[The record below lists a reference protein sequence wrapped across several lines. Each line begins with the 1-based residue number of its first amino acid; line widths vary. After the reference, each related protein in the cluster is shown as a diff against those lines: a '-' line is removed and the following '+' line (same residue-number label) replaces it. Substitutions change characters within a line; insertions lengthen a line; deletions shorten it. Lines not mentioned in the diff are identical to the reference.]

1 MAIFIALVIIMIWA
15 SMLAWIYAL
24 INPFTQQLGS
34 IQRYNVAYY
43 GAIASV
49 ERAELVLR
57 WHKAWFEWSWWFIDK
72 ETFWNSSDYQDS
84 IIKKQYYWQLA
95 LTGIWNWIFWKITSM
110 TSGDVIPEPGHWD
123 LDPDISSWE
132 NYNKLT
138 FAKALQFAFYEDIT
152 DKDWYYTWVTN
163 DNIQD
168 IGLSNNLN
176 ISIRVPLKLVC
187 KYKNISDCS
196 RNNVDKQLDANN
208 NIDLDWDWVID
219 DIIVN
224 RSLFGYTWDQQF
236 TIFPSINVNSD
247 NTVADD
253 DTAIREKTI
262 NNYNPN
268 NTNNVIFDTNSSD
281 KDTNPTTTNNG
292 SDYNVTWFNES
303 PDGAVD
309 TWFDNV
315 LDNNSD
321 TVSNAQANNEVS
333 EVNLKLSLVNYLEY
347 EEGEMYPYLEVKVNA
362 WTSIPWKNF
371 NIVGEWKAWAYD
383 VKIMIKKPIFNSSA
397 ASDFTVLF

>member
-1 MAIFIALVIIMIWA
+1 MAIFIALMIVMIWA
-15 SMLAWIYAL
+15 SLLASIYAI
-24 INPFTQQLGS
+24 INPFSAQLGG

-57 WHKAWFEWSWWFIDK
+57 WHEAWFEWSGWFIDK
-72 ETFWNSSDYQDS
+72 ETFWNSSDYKSD

-95 LTGIWNWIFWKITSM
+95 LTWLWNWIFWKITSM
-110 TSGDVIPEPGHWD
+110 TNWNVIPEPWHWD
-123 LDPDISSWE
+123 LDSDISSWE

-138 FAKALQFAFYEDIT
+138 FVKSLQFAFYEDIT

-168 IGLSNNLN
+168 IRLSNNLN

-187 KYKNISDCS
+187 KYQNISDCS
-196 RNNVDKQLDANN
+196 RDNVNKQLDANN

-247 NTVADD
+247 NTVADN
-253 DTAIREKTI
+253 DTAIREKII
-262 NNYNPN
+262 NNYTDD
-268 NTNNVIFDTNSSD
+268 TNNVIFDRDSSD

-303 PDGAVD
+303 PDWAVD

-333 EVNLKLSLVNYLEY
+333 EVNLKLSLVNYLKY
-347 EEGEMYPYLEVKVNA
+347 DEGDAYPYLEVKVDA
-362 WTSIPWKNF
+362 WTPIPWKNF
-371 NIVGEWKAWAYD
+371 NILWEWIAWEYD
-383 VKIMIKKPIFNSSA
+383 VRIMIKKSIFNSSA

>member
-1 MAIFIALVIIMIWA
+1 
-15 SMLAWIYAL
+15 MLAWIYAL

-72 ETFWNSSDYQDS
+72 KTFWNSSDYQDS
-84 IIKKQYYWQLA
+84 IIKRQYYWQLA
-95 LTGIWNWIFWKITSM
+95 LTRIWNWIFWKITSM

-138 FAKALQFAFYEDIT
+138 FAKSLKFAFYRDIT
-152 DKDWYYTWVTN
+152 NSWWYYTWVSN
-163 DNIQD
+163 DKIDD
-168 IGLSNNLN
+168 IKLTSNLN
-176 ISIRVPLKLVC
+176 ISIRVPLKLAL
-187 KYKNISDCS
+187 KYNWVTTVNAITAF
-196 RNNVDKQLDANN
+196 LDHNN
-208 NIDLDWDWVID
+208 NIDLDWDWITN
-219 DIIVN
+219 DIVVN

-247 NTVADD
+247 NTVAND
-253 DTAIREKTI
+253 DTAIREKSI
-262 NNYNPN
+262 NYYLTNKN
-268 NTNNVIFDTNSSD
+268 NIVFDTSS
-281 KDTNPTTTNNG
+281 KDTNPCENKNV
-292 SDYNVTWFNES
+292 NVTWFNES
-303 PDGAVD
+303 PAGAMD

-315 LDNNSD
+315 LDNNSEK
-321 TVSNAQANNEVS
+321 VSNAQASNEVS

-347 EEGEMYPYLEVKVNA
+347 DEGEMYPYLEVKVNA